1 VTGQV
6 GINGNGPFTSISQTP
21 FFANPNVQRQLNL
34 NPNQFNTLN
43 TAYQNAFNRFNQAV
57 TNLNNNPNLTPEQRA
72 MQLQQLEAQFNQN
85 FGASLNTA
93 FPNAQARSRFDQLNR
108 QFMGFNAFNDPAIRR
123 ELNLTSDQISQ
134 LRTLGIDWR
143 QQLQQFRRGAGNN
156 INNLSAAD
164 QVRWSQLQNS
174 FLTQLNGV
182 LTPEQQQA
190 WSRMVGQP
198 FAFPP
203 SVFVGSTGSGSGSF
217 QNPVPAPTTSTE
229 IKYFPQGTTGQTT
242 APTQG
247 TTGQRQATT
256 QGTTPAQ
263 GTGGTVR

>member
-1 VTGQV
+1 
-6 GINGNGPFTSISQTP
+6 
-21 FFANPNVQRQLNL
+21 
-34 NPNQFNTLN
+34 
-43 TAYQNAFNRFNQAV
+43 
-57 TNLNNNPNLTPEQRA
+57 

-182 LTPEQQQA
+182 LTPEQQQI

-198 FAFPP
+198 FSFPP
-203 SVFVGSTGSGSGSF
+203 SVFVDGSGQLST
-217 QNPVPAPTTSTE
+217 PVGTATTPTTTV
-229 IKYFPQGTTGQTT
+229 PGNTT
-242 APTQG
+242 PTN
-247 TTGQRQATT
+247 TFKRQATT
-256 QGTTPAQ
+256 QGTTPVQ
-263 GTGGTVR
+263 GTQGGTVR